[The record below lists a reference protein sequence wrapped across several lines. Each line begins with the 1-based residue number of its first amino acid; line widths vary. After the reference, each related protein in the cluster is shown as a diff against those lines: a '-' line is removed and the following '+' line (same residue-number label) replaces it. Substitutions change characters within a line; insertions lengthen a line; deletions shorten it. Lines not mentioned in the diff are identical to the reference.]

1 VSDIRRELPS
11 RKYADSVLGLI
22 GSHGWA
28 VEHIASPDGERPT
41 ITSTAG
47 LCLRGHP
54 EFVVFGCDALEGFML
69 LEPLALAV
77 EHGERFETCAELADL
92 YAGPERFGLI
102 SYPDSTRHLATVN
115 ELFGQKGGAPI
126 PALLLFRSG
135 SPDTSTPPGTV
146 PLARCTTYRVS
157 TYETIRT
164 AAQAEAQ

>member
-1 VSDIRRELPS
+1 VNAIRREQPS
-11 RKYADSVLGLI
+11 KEYADSVLRLI
-22 GSHGWA
+22 RSHGWA
-28 VEHIASPDGERPT
+28 VEHNASPDSGRPA
-41 ITSTAG
+41 ITSTVG

-54 EFVVFGCDALEGFML
+54 EFVVFGCDALEGFTL

-77 EHGERFETCAELADL
+77 EHGERFETCAELSDL

-115 ELFGQKGGAPI
+115 ELFGRTGAAPI

-146 PLARCTTYRVS
+146 RRARCTTYRLS
-157 TYETIRT
+157 TYEAIRT
-164 AAQAEAQ
+164 AALSEAQ